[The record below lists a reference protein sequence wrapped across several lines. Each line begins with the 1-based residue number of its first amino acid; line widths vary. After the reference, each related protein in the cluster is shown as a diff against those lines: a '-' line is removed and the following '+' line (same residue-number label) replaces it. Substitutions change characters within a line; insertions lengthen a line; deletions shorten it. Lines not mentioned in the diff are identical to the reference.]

1 VRRINVWRALQ
12 GTAAATIAWALA
24 QQVGGG
30 HHPFFAP
37 IAAFIALNAPL
48 GERGQNAVRL
58 VIGVF
63 LGIAVGEATVAI
75 FGGYGGMAVA
85 TFTAASAAAALGGSR
100 IMIAQAAS
108 SAILVVAVAAEPG
121 IYRALDA
128 LIGAG
133 VALVFSQALFSPQPL
148 ALLRRAE
155 EVALAGV
162 ADGLELTS
170 HALEH
175 DDDDEARRAVDRL
188 RELRDHLAE
197 LSRVRGASS
206 RVARRSAV
214 WRSQRAP
221 VVRESESAGHLDL
234 LAGSSLS
241 FARAALGASAAA
253 RAWLAPSAGELA
265 AALSDLAQQP
275 GDRAVRQRAADRAL
289 EVARRLETA
298 HEAPDPSLLAA
309 VATGRMVAADV
320 MAFAGVDPDQVAA
333 ALREDSDD
341 IDVATPPP
349 MPKQPFGLPARG
361 RTKGGLLPAVRRL
374 AGALR
379 RRLRTGT

>member
-1 VRRINVWRALQ
+1 LSAVSPEAIKKVPVVWRALQ
-12 GTAAATIAWALA
+12 GTAAATIAW
-24 QQVGGG
+24 
-30 HHPFFAP
+30 
-37 IAAFIALNAPL
+37 
-48 GERGQNAVRL
+48 RGQNAVRL
-58 VIGVF
+58 VVGVF

-75 FGGYGGMAVA
+75 FGGYGGMAV
-85 TFTAASAAAALGGSR
+85 
-100 IMIAQAAS
+100 
-108 SAILVVAVAAEPG
+108 VAEEPG

-148 ALLRRAE
+148 ALLRRA
-155 EVALAGV
+155 
-162 ADGLELTS
+162 
-170 HALEH
+170 
-175 DDDDEARRAVDRL
+175 VDRL
-188 RELRDHLAE
+188 RDLRDQLAE

-221 VVRESESAGHLDL
+221 VVRENESAGHLDL

-253 RAWLAPSAGELA
+253 RAWLVPSAGELA
-265 AALSDLAQQP
+265 AALSELARQP
-275 GDRAVRQRAADRAL
+275 GDRVVRQRAADRAL
-289 EVARRLETA
+289 EVARRLQTA
-298 HEAPDPSLLAA
+298 HRAPDPSLLTA

-349 MPKQPFGLPARG
+349 MPKHPFGLPAR
-361 RTKGGLLPAVRRL
+361 RPAKGGLLPTVRRM

-379 RRLRTGT
+379 RRLRAGT